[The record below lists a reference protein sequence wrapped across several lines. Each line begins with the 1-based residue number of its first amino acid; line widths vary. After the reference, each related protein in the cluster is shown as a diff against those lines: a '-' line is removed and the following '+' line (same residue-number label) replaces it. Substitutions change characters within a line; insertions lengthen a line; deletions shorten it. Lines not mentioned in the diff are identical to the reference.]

1 MGSLSNQDLFRSI
14 ATRFEKDPGIPVQSP
29 TESFWQIPPCT
40 VANTQSEN
48 LPAKVDVAIIGSGIS
63 TISTAQHLL
72 HLQPDL
78 SITLLEARTAISG
91 ATGRN
96 GGHIMTSPWYFY
108 ESSKHENGKERAT
121 RLATFQTSH
130 IQAMVD
136 EAKALGVEGE
146 AGQVRQVRILTMVH
160 DQEVWTSVKRRLQA
174 YLDDFPSERDRYKVY
189 EDRASLEV
197 NNQSLPQPS
206 RIIS

>member
-1 MGSLSNQDLFRSI
+1 
-14 ATRFEKDPGIPVQSP
+14 
-29 TESFWQIPPCT
+29 
-40 VANTQSEN
+40 
-48 LPAKVDVAIIGSGIS
+48 
-63 TISTAQHLL
+63 
-72 HLQPDL
+72 
-78 SITLLEARTAISG
+78 
-91 ATGRN
+91 
-96 GGHIMTSPWYFY
+96 
-108 ESSKHENGKERAT
+108 
-121 RLATFQTSH
+121 
-130 IQAMVD
+130 MVD